1 MVWMEIGDEETSI
14 MVVLSKT
21 QMEFFEFTESG
32 GDLAKKFGNTS
43 I

>member
-1 MVWMEIGDEETSI
+1 

-21 QMEFFEFTESG
+21 QMEFFEFTENK
-32 GDLAKKFGNTS
+32 GDAAKKFGNTS